1 MKDKDAAK
9 AKATRAA
16 DTLIEYAEHPE
27 RFCIICSKRIGVCE
41 HTTDDR
47 IYNLNEYAESLSAQ
61 IDELRERLAHLEEIV

>member
-9 AKATRAA
+9 RAA

-47 IYNLNEYAESLSAQ
+47 IYNLNEYAESLSAE
-61 IDELRERLAHLEEIV
+61 IEELRKRMEALER